1 MKKLLFGLAAL
12 PFLTGVAFAGSP
24 VTPNQAPVPVALTD
38 SQLDNV
44 TAGFSFFEH
53 DITNTSSTWVLVNQG
68 GVLTCS
74 TCYLNVIDYWYGTG
88 QPHVQIASQ
97 FGPPPPPPP
106 PPGS

>member
-44 TAGFSFFEH
+44 TAGFRFIEVDFS
-53 DITNTSSTWVLVNQG
+53 NTSITGVAVNSG
-68 GVLTCS
+68 LFACS
-74 TCYLNVIDYWYGTG
+74 ACYLNVVDSWFGTG
-88 QPHVQIASQ
+88 QTHLNIVSQ
-97 FGPPPPPPP
+97 FGPPTPAGG
-106 PPGS
+106 GS